1 MRTVHETEALRPSDP
16 VPRNYSSAH
25 FKPQRLKLIVNSKPP
40 NASHD
45 GEVDDDATLSPDSV
59 EEGAPPFE
67 YPSDVVFTDA
77 ELSMRP
83 DQLFRLLRRQVVW
96 SEADGKALEAEVQA
110 LERKRREEWTAKEL
124 VLANLMEAELA
135 VGHANG
141 ESESR
146 IMQILTEDLPGEP
159 LPLVGKE
166 TPWYRHTDDAP
177 VGFDQGP
184 EAVEPA

>member
-1 MRTVHETEALRPSDP
+1 M
-16 VPRNYSSAH
+16 
-25 FKPQRLKLIVNSKPP
+25 NSKPP
-40 NASHD
+40 NASNEE
-45 GEVDDDATLSPDSV
+45 EVDDDATLSPHSI
-59 EEGAPPFE
+59 EEAPPPFE
-67 YPSDVVFTDA
+67 YPSDVVFTEA
-77 ELSMRP
+77 ELSMGP
-83 DQLFRLLRRQVVW
+83 DQLFRLLRRQVAW

-110 LERKRREEWTAKEL
+110 LEKKRREEWTAKEL

-141 ESESR
+141 EPESR

-177 VGFDQGP
+177 AASDQGL
-184 EAVEPA
+184 EAVKPA